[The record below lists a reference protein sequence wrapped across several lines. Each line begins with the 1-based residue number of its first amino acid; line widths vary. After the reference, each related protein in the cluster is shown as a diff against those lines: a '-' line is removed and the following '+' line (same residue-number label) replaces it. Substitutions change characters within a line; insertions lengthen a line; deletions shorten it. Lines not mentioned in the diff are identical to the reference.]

1 MTGGGFGIGYPA
13 MTKTLIAYLSFLAL
27 GILAGTQQ
35 RQIDDLRAARDAQQ
49 EVLEA
54 HQKVIINHHQTLQAV
69 ENVLKVIWEKV
80 NKNFT

>member
-1 MTGGGFGIGYPA
+1 MF
-13 MTKTLIAYLSFLAL
+13 KTLIAYLSFLAL